1 MCGVLCCEV
10 SSCLRA
16 LQLYFTF
23 ATTPPCF
30 WRPRRAVCLLVPDC
44 VWQCCMTVNEQN
56 NGRSKREREEDG
68 GGSSRTYCGSAVPLG
83 CGSAKDRLRILAV
96 TQQPHNSGLALI
108 DFTPPVL
115 WSDRVL
121 CGLAGP
127 LDLQASAASLKPRI
141 WFQTWLMHQN
151 QTHDQCFTT
160 AFNQRLW
167 LQVKLSLC

>member
-1 MCGVLCCEV
+1 MACC
-10 SSCLRA
+10 
-16 LQLYFTF
+16 
-23 ATTPPCF
+23 
-30 WRPRRAVCLLVPDC
+30 AVKWAA
-44 VWQCCMTVNEQN
+44 VWQPCSSTSVLLQHLRVSEGLAEQSAYSSLIVFDSPVWQLMSRTM
-56 NGRSKREREEDG
+56 GGARESEGDG

-121 CGLAGP
+121 CALAGL

-167 LQVKLSLC
+167 LQVKLARC